1 MCGCLLCPKSIHDKI
16 ESTPIDNNEIINS
29 STTLSSPTQSQSP
42 SNSISIEDFQVL
54 KLLGKG
60 SFGKVLLVKYL
71 NNNNIYAMKILKKE
85 EIIKRNQINHTKT
98 ERLLLEKLNH
108 PFIASL
114 QFAFQDSQKL
124 YLVTEFLQGG
134 ELFFHIKRKKCFK
147 ESPAKFYMAQ
157 IFLAIDYLHK
167 AGYIYRDLKPEN
179 ILIDKEG
186 NIKLT
191 DFGLSKM
198 IPNEENNINSNT
210 ICGTLEYMAPEIIKG
225 KNYDKS
231 ADWYSF
237 GIVLYQMIC
246 GDVPFK
252 LKSRNIDEISY
263 ETDIKYPE
271 KISNEAKDIISKL
284 LEIEPEKRLGYKS
297 SDEIKNSAFFNEVDF
312 DLVYKKEYNPPFRPK
327 LNGELD
333 LKYFNIYFTENNE
346 FYSED
351 LSDNNNNNFEI
362 NKNDNNN
369 LEEKDN
375 NDKGN
380 IQAYEGF
387 SFCKEDDNKNDDE
400 DDDEDDDDDLYN

>member
-29 STTLSSPTQSQSP
+29 STILSSPTQSQSP

-375 NDKGN
+375 DKGN
-380 IQAYEGF
+380 IQAFEGF
-387 SFCKEDDNKNDDE
+387 SFCKEDDNKNDD
-400 DDDEDDDDDLYN
+400 DEDDDDLYN

>member
-147 ESPAKFYMAQ
+147 ESPAKFYIAQ

-327 LNGELD
+327 LNGVLD

-375 NDKGN
+375 DKGN
-380 IQAYEGF
+380 IQAFEGF
-387 SFCKEDDNKNDDE
+387 SFYKEDDNKNDD
-400 DDDEDDDDDLYN
+400 DEDDDDLYN

>member
-16 ESTPIDNNEIINS
+16 ESTPIDNNEIMNS

-42 SNSISIEDFQVL
+42 SISISIEDFQVL

-198 IPNEENNINSNT
+198 IPNEENNISSNT

-351 LSDNNNNNFEI
+351 LSDNNNNFEI
-362 NKNDNNN
+362 NKNENNN

-375 NDKGN
+375 DKGN
-380 IQAYEGF
+380 IQAFEGF
-387 SFCKEDDNKNDDE
+387 SFCKEDDNKNDD
-400 DDDEDDDDDLYN
+400 DDEDDDDLYN

>member
-1 MCGCLLCPKSIHDKI
+1 MCGCLLCPKTIHHKI

-98 ERLLLEKLNH
+98 ERLILEKLNH

-297 SDEIKNSAFFNEVDF
+297 SDEIKNSTFFNEVDF

-375 NDKGN
+375 DKGN
-380 IQAYEGF
+380 IQAFEGF
-387 SFCKEDDNKNDDE
+387 SFCKEDDNKNDD
-400 DDDEDDDDDLYN
+400 DEDDDDLYN

>member
-375 NDKGN
+375 DKGN
-380 IQAYEGF
+380 IQAFEGF
-387 SFCKEDDNKNDDE
+387 SFYKEDDNKNDD
-400 DDDEDDDDDLYN
+400 DEDDDDLYN

>member
-351 LSDNNNNNFEI
+351 LSDNNNNFEI

-375 NDKGN
+375 DKGN
-380 IQAYEGF
+380 IQAFEGF
-387 SFCKEDDNKNDDE
+387 SFCKEDDNKNDD
-400 DDDEDDDDDLYN
+400 DEDDDDLYN

>member
-380 IQAYEGF
+380 IQAFEGF

-400 DDDEDDDDDLYN
+400 DDDDDLYN

>member
-1 MCGCLLCPKSIHDKI
+1 MCGCLLCPKPIHDKI

-375 NDKGN
+375 DKGN
-380 IQAYEGF
+380 IQAFEGF
-387 SFCKEDDNKNDDE
+387 SFCKEDDNKNDD
-400 DDDEDDDDDLYN
+400 DEDDDDLYN

>member
-284 LEIEPEKRLGYKS
+284 LEIEPEKRLGYNS

-351 LSDNNNNNFEI
+351 LSDNNNNFEI

-375 NDKGN
+375 DKGN
-380 IQAYEGF
+380 IQAFEGF
-387 SFCKEDDNKNDDE
+387 SFCKEDDNKNDD
-400 DDDEDDDDDLYN
+400 DDDEDDDDLYN

>member
-252 LKSRNIDEISY
+252 LKNRNIDEISY

-362 NKNDNNN
+362 NKNNNNN

-375 NDKGN
+375 DKGN
-380 IQAYEGF
+380 VQAFEGF
-387 SFCKEDDNKNDDE
+387 SFCKEDDNKNDD
-400 DDDEDDDDDLYN
+400 DEDDDDLYN

>member
-375 NDKGN
+375 DKGN
-380 IQAYEGF
+380 IQAFEGF
-387 SFCKEDDNKNDDE
+387 SFCKEDDNKNDD
-400 DDDEDDDDDLYN
+400 DEDDDDLYN